1 MAPSRERPLPLVAAL
16 AGAALL
22 LALPIVA
29 ALLLRPGAGAGAP
42 AVASAPAPAAKAG
55 SSSTAG
61 PAFPAPPPGA
71 VVYSRQLGQDA
82 LALAIVPRRG
92 SALLHASVVSGQGVG
107 VSGLDVSF
115 RLEGASARA
124 TACGRGCYRTTLPVS
139 GRPAA
144 VEVSVRGPSPA
155 DWRVALPAAWPPP
168 DGTALVRRAGR
179 VWRALDSVSFFETLG
194 SGTGTVVASRWQL
207 QAPNRLAY
215 QVKGGWAAVIVGAR
229 RWDRAPGRARWV
241 ESPQSPLTQPVPT
254 WVAVRDA
261 HVLGPVTVQGRP
273 AWLVSF
279 YDPVT
284 PAWFTVAIDRAT
296 GRTLD
301 VHMVATAHFMH
312 DTYGAFNST
321 APITPPR

>member
-1 MAPSRERPLPLVAAL
+1 MAPFRERPLPLVAAL
-16 AGAALL
+16 AGGLL
-22 LALPIVA
+22 LAAPIA
-29 ALLLRPGAGAGAP
+29 SALLLRPGTGTGVP
-42 AVASAPAPAAKAG
+42 AVATPAPAAPPAG
-55 SSSTAG
+55 SSSSTG
-61 PAFPAPPPGA
+61 PAFPAPPSGA
-71 VVYSRQLGQDA
+71 VVFSRQLGRNA
-82 LALAIVPRRG
+82 LALGVVPRRG
-92 SALLHASVVSGQGVG
+92 SGLLQASVVNGDGAG

-115 RLEGASARA
+115 RLQGASARA
-124 TACGRGCYRTTLPVS
+124 TACGRGCYRATLPLR
-139 GRPAA
+139 GRPSA
-144 VEVSVRGPSPA
+144 VEVSVRGASSV

-168 DGTALVRRAGR
+168 DGTALVARAGR
-179 VWRALDSVSFFETLG
+179 VWRALDSVSFSETLG
-194 SGTGTVVASRWQL
+194 SGTGTVVSSTWQL
-207 QAPNRLAY
+207 QAPDRLAY

-229 RWDRAPGRARWV
+229 RWDRAPGRVRWV

-254 WVAVRDA
+254 WVTVRDA
-261 HVLGPVTVQGRP
+261 HVLGTITVRGRP

-312 DTYGAFNST
+312 DVYGAFDST